1 MQPLA
6 DKLRP
11 KSLKDFIGQEHLV
24 GENKVLNKIIESKKI
39 PNMIIYGPPGSGK
52 TSIVNIIANE
62 CNKNFY
68 KINGTTTNTEQI
80 KNIIKDTYNFNGYD
94 GIILYIDE
102 IHFLS
107 KKQQQI
113 ILEFIENGS
122 ITLIG
127 STTENINF
135 SIFNSILSRCIT
147 LNFKPI
153 SQKEIL
159 NQLKNIISKHFSNYI
174 FTNESIDL
182 ISKIACGDFRKAL
195 NILELTINTYNP
207 TEEITINHI
216 ENLSQTYHIYTDNNS
231 DNHYNNLS
239 YLQKSIR
246 GSDPNAAS
254 IALALLI
261 KSGNLES
268 ICRRLLVIACE
279 DIGLAHPQAI
289 SITKSCVD
297 AALMIGFPEAKI
309 PLSQAVIFLSIL
321 PKSNSSYLAINNAI
335 KDIEYSNIEIPN
347 YLCDSFSNK
356 SIDSK
361 QSYIY
366 PHDYPHNY
374 VKQNYMPKG
383 FENKIY
389 YTYGNNKFENSIKE
403 YWNKIK

>member
-159 NQLKNIISKHFSNYI
+159 NQLKNIISKHFLNYI

-297 AALMIGFPEAKI
+297 DALMIGFPEAKI
-309 PLSQAVIFLSIL
+309 PLYQAVIFLSIL

>member
-80 KNIIKDTYNFNGYD
+80 KNIIKDIYNFNGYD

-159 NQLKNIISKHFSNYI
+159 NQLKNIISKHFLNYI

-182 ISKIACGDFRKAL
+182 ITKIACGDIRKAL
-195 NILELTINTYNP
+195 VNI
-207 TEEITINHI
+207 
-216 ENLSQTYHIYTDNNS
+216 
-231 DNHYNNLS
+231 
-239 YLQKSIR
+239 
-246 GSDPNAAS
+246 
-254 IALALLI
+254 
-261 KSGNLES
+261 
-268 ICRRLLVIACE
+268 
-279 DIGLAHPQAI
+279 
-289 SITKSCVD
+289 
-297 AALMIGFPEAKI
+297 
-309 PLSQAVIFLSIL
+309 
-321 PKSNSSYLAINNAI
+321 
-335 KDIEYSNIEIPN
+335 
-347 YLCDSFSNK
+347 
-356 SIDSK
+356 
-361 QSYIY
+361 
-366 PHDYPHNY
+366 
-374 VKQNYMPKG
+374 
-383 FENKIY
+383 
-389 YTYGNNKFENSIKE
+389 
-403 YWNKIK
+403 